1 MIEDLGD
8 RRRIGLRGSPVR
20 AVSRTEAALSV
31 TFADEVVLTVAGPVL
46 LTDGPETAPGAV
58 AVGGE
63 EWGRLVGAT
72 VLSAIVFKSG
82 SLRLVFSTGHHLN
95 LRGAEPGMEAS
106 LRQPGVFRWSS
117 RQGVSAMETLGTED
131 QERYVVSGESTV
143 DAAA

>member
-8 RRRIGLRGSPVR
+8 RWRIGLRGSPVL

-31 TFADEVVLTVAGPVL
+31 TFAGEVVLTVAGPVL

-58 AVGGE
+58 AVAGE

-72 VLSAIVFKSG
+72 VLSAIVFKYG

-95 LRGAEPGMEAS
+95 VRGSEPGMEAS

-117 RQGVSAMETLGTED
+117 RQGVSAMEALGTED
-131 QERYVVSGESTV
+131 
-143 DAAA
+143 

>member
-8 RRRIGLRGSPVR
+8 RWRIGLRGSPVL
-20 AVSRTEAALSV
+20 AVSRTKAALSV

-58 AVGGE
+58 AVAGE

-72 VLSAIVFKSG
+72 VLSAIVFKYG

-95 LRGAEPGMEAS
+95 VRGAEPGMEAS

-131 QERYVVSGESTV
+131 
-143 DAAA
+143 